1 MKIKM
6 SYSLELGEV
15 PFKVE
20 EMAGACSS
28 QLKTL
33 SYSIASLDPTNTK
46 QFLERIG
53 SLRQKLFFID
63 NQLNDCVEIM
73 EGYLST
79 LENYKHLDEGDP
91 QFNMAT
97 KPEEQLAQ
105 PGHGPAGQMDLSA
118 LQENLHKMDELLQN
132 E

>member
-1 MKIKM
+1 M

-20 EMAGACSS
+20 EMAGACSN

-46 QFLERIG
+46 QFLQRIG

-63 NQLNDCVEIM
+63 NQLNKLVIFSLFSLKKGFAYQM
-73 EGYLST
+73 I
-79 LENYKHLDEGDP
+79 NRI
-91 QFNMAT
+91 FA
-97 KPEEQLAQ
+97 
-105 PGHGPAGQMDLSA
+105 PA
-118 LQENLHKMDELLQN
+118 
-132 E
+132 